1 MPVKIDDQS
10 RFYLEKTPFETEAEH
25 WQYVRELAE
34 ELHSELVDLGAGYG
48 TGPELALAKA
58 VHDFV
63 QQERSAKTSS

>member
-1 MPVKIDDQS
+1 MKA
-10 RFYLEKTPFETEAEH
+10 ETTFQTEQDH
-25 WQYVRELAE
+25 WNYVTELAE
-34 ELHSELVDLGAGYG
+34 KLHSELVDLGAGYG